1 MALGYTWRKPG
12 GTNALE
18 SPPPDLPVISMT
30 VDPKTLGKKTFE
42 RGLATWMRQNF
53 LKRCV
58 RPEESE

>member
-42 RGLATWMRQNF
+42 RGLAT
-53 LKRCV
+53 
-58 RPEESE
+58 